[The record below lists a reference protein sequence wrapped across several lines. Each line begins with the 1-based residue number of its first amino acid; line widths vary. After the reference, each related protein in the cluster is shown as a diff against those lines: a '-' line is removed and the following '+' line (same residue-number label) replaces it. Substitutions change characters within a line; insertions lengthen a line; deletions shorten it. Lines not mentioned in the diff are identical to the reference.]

1 MNMRVLIEVALPY
14 VINVGVCE
22 NGSIKLV
29 DGKTDLEISYQVY
42 HANYLKEFSTITQS
56 ANLEH
61 GGVLADY
68 EDFSFTIVDDNLLSA
83 VELSGNS
90 LNSGKVKVIVREDT
104 SSYTVWYGYVKD
116 TELKDNLLTFNCE
129 NLSKALKV
137 LDNPVSYGNLQKL
150 KLERDKTIQSKT
162 LNFHVAPVFTD
173 PGIWSIHPT
182 IAEVGSPLF
191 THTGT
196 INVYGVNKTK
206 SADTFIIVK
215 SINDPFY
222 YLPSTTQP
230 DANET
235 TRYYFNIP
243 LKVSYLSGGNSGNIY
258 RVKYLTQYYLGGFW
272 YNKIYLNGDFDST
285 DFKAF
290 DRISISENA
299 VYFQISNTLSP
310 ISDVYAKIDD
320 VFYEL
325 SSTSYSRKTINDLEY
340 LVLYP
345 TDKVYREIPIDTVI
359 SSYVYEPG
367 NGTESGTTITANSGA
382 VIDILDND
390 FSNPFSYY
398 HDAPDNITSVI
409 SRYTIKA
416 DLTKANDKAI
426 HLGLNINFNHMTH
439 GAGDYGFQT
448 HYQVTLKDGNKLE
461 PNNAWG
467 LAIETIAS
475 GPQVVCKVQTAPY
488 GDIVGPNTI
497 NDANYPPGNLAF
509 DKAQFDKYKLDI
521 ASEIYGDVDS
531 ITLQTRMYAGDGS
544 GNPSRNHAFYKLG
557 LYVEESVESLDEVYI
572 DTSGTLGFEPPYPVL
587 SANDHIAYEILYRMN
602 QNPDPSFKFSDTSV
616 VNYNHLAA
624 PSKSKSS
631 DLLDVLSREG
641 LFVTGS
647 IDKNIYSKPLI
658 TTTDD
663 AKVDLS
669 INSSYIIG
677 IKEPLKDVDLESFYN
692 LVKLEFKDSAGE
704 SESVEIISLTNVFP
718 SLAAI
723 QSSEN
728 AYSSVFE
735 FSSNFLAKFKK
746 NATLEAS
753 YNWLKSFWDI
763 CKSSYVKNAIENQ
776 GTIAFETIYL
786 EDVLKPAT
794 VNDNNAQNRILNL
807 VRMNSQRRKK
817 LVVDI
822 PWYMGVYFPIKL
834 GSRIKFFH
842 PDIMQNNTLYGFV
855 ERVAINLF
863 DAVTTVSLIVD
874 SFKDGNGN
882 PEFF

>member
-1 MNMRVLIEVALPY
+1 MRVLIEVALPY
-14 VINVGVCE
+14 IINVGICE

-29 DGKTDLEISYQVY
+29 DGKTDLTLGYINTY

-61 GGVLADY
+61 GGVLSDY

-90 LNSGKVKVIVREDT
+90 LNSGVVKVVVMEGEA
-104 SSYTVWYGYVKD
+104 SYTVWYGYVKD

-137 LDNPVSYGNLQKL
+137 LDTPVSYGNLQKL
-150 KLERDKTIQSKT
+150 KIERDKTIQARVLK
-162 LNFHVAPVFTD
+162 FHVAPVFTD
-173 PGIWSIHPT
+173 PGIWSEHPT

-191 THTGT
+191 TFTGS
-196 INVYGVNKTK
+196 VSAYGLTKTK
-206 SADTFIIVK
+206 STSSYIIVK

-222 YLPSTTQP
+222 SIPSTTEVDP
-230 DANET
+230 TENL
-235 TRYYFNIP
+235 RYYFDIP
-243 LKVSYLSGGNSGNIY
+243 LKVSYLTGGNSGKTY

-272 YNKIYLNGDFDST
+272 YNKIYLKDDFDST

-290 DRISISENA
+290 DRISISDNA
-299 VYFQISNTLSP
+299 VYFP
-310 ISDVYAKIDD
+310 ISSSLSEIQNVYANIDG
-320 VFYEL
+320 VFYGL
-325 SSTSYSRKTINDLEY
+325 SSTTYNRQTINDIEY

-367 NGTESGTTITANSGA
+367 NGTESGTTITATSGA

-398 HDAPDNITSVI
+398 HNAPDNITAVI

-416 DLTKANDKAI
+416 DLSKANDKAI

-439 GAGDYGFQT
+439 GAGDYGLQT
-448 HYQVTLKDGNKLE
+448 YYQVTLKDGNQLV
-461 PNNAWG
+461 PYNAWG
-467 LAIETIAS
+467 NNVETIAS
-475 GPQVVCKVQTAPY
+475 GPQVVCKVQSAPY
-488 GDIVGPNTI
+488 GDIVGPNTV
-497 NDANYPPGNLAF
+497 NDASYPPGNLAF

-521 ASEIYGDVDS
+521 DSEIYKDVDS
-531 ITLQTRMYAGDGS
+531 ITLQTRMYAGDGN
-544 GNPSRNHAFYKLG
+544 GNPSRTHTFYKLG
-557 LYVEESVESLDEVYI
+557 LYVEESVDTIDEVYI
-572 DTSGTLGFEPPYPVL
+572 DTTGILGFDDPHPVI
-587 SANDHIAYEILYRMN
+587 SANDHIAYEMLLRMN
-602 QNPDPSFKFSDTSV
+602 QNPDASFKFSDSSV
-616 VNYNHLAA
+616 VNYNHISA

-631 DLLDVLSREG
+631 DIIDTLCREG
-641 LFVTGS
+641 LFVTGT
-647 IDKNIYSKPLI
+647 IDSNIYSKPLI
-658 TTTDD
+658 TTTEDS
-663 AKVDLS
+663 KVDLS
-669 INSSYIIG
+669 INSSYIVG

-692 LVKLEFKDSAGE
+692 LIKLEFKDSSGE
-704 SESVEIISLTNVFP
+704 SESVEITSLTNTFP
-718 SLAAI
+718 TLASI
-723 QSSEN
+723 QANEN
-728 AYSSVFE
+728 NYTSVFE
-735 FSSNFLAKFKK
+735 FSAEFLSKLKAKSSLD
-746 NATLEAS
+746 NA

-763 CKSSYVKNAIENQ
+763 CKESYNKNKIENQ
-776 GTIAFETIYL
+776 GTITFETIYL
-786 EDVLKPAT
+786 EDVLAPAT
-794 VNDNNAQNRILNL
+794 ANVHNAQNRILNL

-855 ERVAINLF
+855 ERVSINLF
-863 DAVTTVSLIVD
+863 DAITTVSLIVD
-874 SFKDGNGN
+874 SYKEGN
-882 PEFF
+882 EAHYF